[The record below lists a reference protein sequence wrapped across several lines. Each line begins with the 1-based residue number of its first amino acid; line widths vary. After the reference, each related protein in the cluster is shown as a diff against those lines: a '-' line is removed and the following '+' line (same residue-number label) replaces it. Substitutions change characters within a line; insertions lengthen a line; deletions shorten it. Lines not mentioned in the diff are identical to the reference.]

1 MASPHRVDQS
11 AAEGLALV
19 LHGNGGVREG
29 GTMRLTAWVLA
40 GLAALALWFTPAAE
54 ARPKPK
60 GDAPAKVQGNTAPG
74 TLVSYRQIGLPRN
87 YRATAWRMLYVTRDY
102 AMRPTLSTGV
112 VVLPDK
118 AARSAGSREFV
129 AWAHPTTGVAWKC
142 APSLRAS
149 PIKSIGGLND
159 LVASGVVVTATD
171 YPGLGTDGPVGYL
184 VGRGQAYAAIDSVR
198 AAQQIPGVGKGTDF
212 ALWGYSQGAHGA
224 LFGAELAG
232 SYAPDLSLKGVA
244 VIAPPTDL
252 ATLMRANL
260 DSISGRVIAAYT
272 LFSWNQKYA
281 APLGPLVDNQAK
293 ALVDEVSQTCVDD
306 LGGKLEAMAAQK
318 GLEQNFLQH
327 DPGDVNPWSDLLS
340 KNSLF
345 SYASKV
351 PTLIIQGTS
360 DDIVRPE
367 VTTQFVR
374 NACRSGARIDYVTL
388 KGKGHGGAMQA
399 GERRA
404 AAWLAARLAGQP
416 ARSNCR

>member
-1 MASPHRVDQS
+1 
-11 AAEGLALV
+11 
-19 LHGNGGVREG
+19 
-29 GTMRLTAWVLA
+29 MRLTAWVLA
-40 GLAALALWFTPAAE
+40 GLAAIALHFAPAAE
-54 ARPKPK
+54 ARTK
-60 GDAPAKVQGNTAPG
+60 GSAPAKAQSAAAPG
-74 TLVSYRQIGLPRN
+74 TLVNYRQMGLPRN

-102 AMRPTLSTGV
+102 AMRPVLSTGV

-118 AARSAGSREFV
+118 AARSAGAREFV

-149 PIKSIGGLND
+149 PIKTIGGLND
-159 LVASGVVVTATD
+159 LVAAGVVVTATD

-198 AAQQIPGVGKGTDF
+198 AAQQIPGVGTGTDF

-252 ATLMRANL
+252 TTLMRANL
-260 DSISGRVIAAYT
+260 DSIAGRIIAAYT

-281 APLGPLVDNQAK
+281 APLAPLVDDQAK
-293 ALVDEVSQTCVDD
+293 SLVDAVSQTCVDD
-306 LGGKLEAMAAQK
+306 LGGKLEAAAAQK
-318 GLEQNFLQH
+318 GLKEKFLQQ
-327 DPGDVNPWSDLLS
+327 DPGGVTPWADLLS
-340 KNSLF
+340 RNSLF

-374 NACRSGARIDYVTL
+374 NACLSGAKIEYVTI

-399 GERRA
+399 GEARA
-404 AAWLAARLAGQP
+404 AKWLADRLAGQP
-416 ARSNCR
+416 TRSNCR